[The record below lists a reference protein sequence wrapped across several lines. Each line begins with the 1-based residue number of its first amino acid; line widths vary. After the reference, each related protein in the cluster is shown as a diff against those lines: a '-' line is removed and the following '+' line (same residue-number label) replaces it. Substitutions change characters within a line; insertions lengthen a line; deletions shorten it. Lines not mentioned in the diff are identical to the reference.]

1 MAFFWLLTGF
11 PFLYV
16 LLRVIA
22 PFKPFR
28 RRRAVAAVV
37 LFLVAFKF
45 QILRLVEKVL
55 YRMRPAACRTGEPM
69 FFAPDLPR
77 WFMVVTT
84 WIFVAFLFFCALLLA
99 SDLVR
104 LAVWAVR
111 KLRRRPTEGV
121 LARPG
126 RALATGLLTAA
137 FVLAAWGMVNANEP
151 PEIRRVEVARA
162 DLPPELDGLKIVL
175 IADLHV
181 DKLSTRAE
189 IEEIVRRANAL
200 DPDAIVLA
208 GDFAD
213 GHVAKLGHKLEPLK
227 DLRAKYGVYGIPGN
241 HEYYSGYAEWMPFLR
256 SLGID
261 MLENRH
267 VMLAGGKLA
276 LGGVTDPAAKIRHM
290 EVPDIEKTF
299 RGAPEGSFKILLAHQ
314 LKDTRKAAKL
324 GVDLQLSGHTH
335 GGMIAG
341 LDRVIA
347 LLNFGFVSDRYQVG
361 KMQLYVSR
369 GTSLWKGFPIRL
381 GVPAEITC
389 ITLRRKAMQ

>member
-28 RRRAVAAVV
+28 LKRAVAAVV

-55 YRMRPAACRTGEPM
+55 YSMRPAAERTGEPM

-77 WFMVVTT
+77 SFMVVTT

-104 LAVWAVR
+104 LAVWAVE
-111 KLRRRPTEGV
+111 KLRRRPTEGI

-126 RALATGLLTAA
+126 RGLTTVLLTVA
-137 FVLAAWGMVNANEP
+137 FVLAAWGMVNANQP
-151 PEIRRVEVARA
+151 PEVRRVEVARA

-175 IADLHV
+175 VADLHV
-181 DKLSTRAE
+181 DKISTKAG
-189 IEEIVRRANAL
+189 IEEVVRRTNAL
-200 DPDAIVLA
+200 DPDVIVLA

-213 GHVAKLGHKLEPLK
+213 GRVEKVGYKLAPLK

-241 HEYYSGYAEWMPFLR
+241 HEYYSGYAEWIKFLR
-256 SLGID
+256 SRDIGIE

-267 VMLAGGKLA
+267 VPLAGGKLA

-290 EVPDIEKTF
+290 EVPDVEKTF
-299 RGAPEGSFKILLAHQ
+299 RGAPEGSFKLLLAHQ
-314 LKDTRKAAKL
+314 LKDTRKAAEY

-341 LDRVIA
+341 MDRVLA
-347 LLNFGFVSDRYQVG
+347 LMNHGFVSDRYQVG

-369 GTSLWKGFPIRL
+369 GTSLWKGFPVRL

-389 ITLRRKAMQ
+389 ITLRRK

>member
-28 RRRAVAAVV
+28 LSRAIAAVV

-45 QILRLVEKVL
+45 QILRWF
-55 YRMRPAACRTGEPM
+55 AGPM

-84 WIFVAFLFFCALLLA
+84 WVFVAFLLFCALLLA

-104 LAVWAVR
+104 LAVWAVE
-111 KLRRRPTEGV
+111 KLRRRPAGV
-121 LARPG
+121 FFARPG
-126 RALATGLLTAA
+126 WALTTGLLTSA
-137 FVLAAWGMVNANEP
+137 FVLAAWGMVNANDP
-151 PEIRRVEVARA
+151 PEVRNVEFAGPELA
-162 DLPPELDGLKIVL
+162 PELDGLKIVL
-175 IADLHV
+175 LADLHV

-189 IEEIVRRANAL
+189 LEELVRRTNAL
-200 DPDAIVLA
+200 EPDVIVLA

-213 GHVAKLGHKLEPLK
+213 GRVAQLGDKLAPLK
-227 DLRAKYGVYGIPGN
+227 GLRAKYGVFGIPGN
-241 HEYYSGYAEWMPFLR
+241 HEYYSGYAEWMAFLR
-256 SLGID
+256 SLGIV
-261 MLENRH
+261 MLENEH

-276 LGGVTDPAAKIRHM
+276 LGGVTDPAARIRHL
-290 EVPDIEKTF
+290 ETPDVEKTF
-299 RGAPEGSFKILLAHQ
+299 RGAPEGSFKLLLAHQ
-314 LKDTRKAAKL
+314 LKDTRNAAEL

-347 LLNFGFVSDRYQVG
+347 LLNYGFVSGRYQVG
-361 KMQLYVSR
+361 KMRLYESR
-369 GTSLWKGFPIRL
+369 GTSLWKGFPVRL

-389 ITLRRKAMQ
+389 ITLRRK